1 MPPLGAVPGNEEG
14 RHLVSDPRRNRAQLV
29 IGALIAAVAVA
40 GCGAGQITQTSR
52 QVAAVEGA
60 NATAG
65 QISLRNAT
73 IEFDEPAHG
82 AAIYPVGGSA
92 PLQMT
97 IVNSGA
103 ELDRLVA
110 ASSPVAESVQI
121 SGVLRIPGGR
131 ALTIDGAPA
140 PVAPLPAEGA
150 PTAAPGA
157 TPGAAPTTEAP
168 TTDAPTTEAP
178 TTAPPTSVPT
188 APGAA
193 EPAPVVSE
201 PAAADEQGVG
211 NIVLTGLREDV
222 QAGLTYP
229 LILTF
234 ERAGEVRFDVP
245 VANPDTLREDPAH

>member
-1 MPPLGAVPGNEEG
+1 MRKDVT
-14 RHLVSDPRRNRAQLV
+14 LVSDPRRNRAQLV

-40 GCGAGQITQTSR
+40 GCSAGQITQTSR

-65 QISLRNAT
+65 QISLRNAM

-82 AAIYPVGGSA
+82 AAIYPAGGSA

-97 IVNSGA
+97 IVNTGA

-110 ASSPVAESVQI
+110 ASSPVAASVEI

-131 ALTIDGAPA
+131 ALTIEGAPA
-140 PVAPLPAEGA
+140 PLAPPPAVEGTA
-150 PTAAPGA
+150 PPTSGPTA
-157 TPGAAPTTEAP
+157 GAAPTT
-168 TTDAPTTEAP
+168 AP
-178 TTAPPTSVPT
+178 TTAPS
-188 APGAA
+188 G
-193 EPAPVVSE
+193 
-201 PAAADEQGVG
+201 PAAATLAPPSGPDAAAPAEAG

-222 QAGLTYP
+222 QSGLTYP

>member
-1 MPPLGAVPGNEEG
+1 
-14 RHLVSDPRRNRAQLV
+14 VSDPRRNRAQLV

-60 NATAG
+60 NATSS
-65 QISLRNAT
+65 QIAVRNAM

-92 PLQMT
+92 PLEMV

-103 ELDRLVA
+103 EVDRLVA
-110 ASSPVAESVQI
+110 ASSPVASSVEI
-121 SGVLRIPGGR
+121 SGVLRIPGGQ
-131 ALTIDGAPA
+131 ALTIEGAPA
-140 PVAPLPAEGA
+140 AAPAPAEGA
-150 PTAAPGA
+150 PPATAGA
-157 TPGAAPTTEAP
+157 TPNPTP
-168 TTDAPTTEAP
+168 TP
-178 TTAPPTSVPT
+178 APPTS
-188 APGAA
+188 APPA
-193 EPAPVVSE
+193 EPAPAEQPS
-201 PAAADEQGVG
+201 AAEGGSGAGH
-211 NIVLTGLREDV
+211 IVLTGLREDV

-245 VANPDTLREDPAH
+245 VANPETLREDAAH

>member
-1 MPPLGAVPGNEEG
+1 MRKDVTQ
-14 RHLVSDPRRNRAQLV
+14 VSDPRRNRAQLV

-60 NATAG
+60 NATSG

-73 IEFDEPAHG
+73 IKFDEPAEG
-82 AAIYPVGGSA
+82 AAIYPVGGNA
-92 PLQMT
+92 PLEMV

-103 ELDRLVA
+103 EVDRLVA
-110 ASSPVAESVQI
+110 ASSPVAASVEI
-121 SGVLRIPGGR
+121 SGVLRIPGGQ
-131 ALTIDGAPA
+131 ALNIEGAPA
-140 PVAPLPAEGA
+140 PVVAPLPAEGTPA
-150 PTAAPGA
+150 ATPAPAAGGTTPTAQPV
-157 TPGAAPTTEAP
+157 PAAPP
-168 TTDAPTTEAP
+168 
-178 TTAPPTSVPT
+178 
-188 APGAA
+188 AA
-193 EPAPVVSE
+193 EGE
-201 PAAADEQGVG
+201 PGVG

-245 VANPDTLREDPAH
+245 VANPDKLREDAAH

>member
-1 MPPLGAVPGNEEG
+1 MRKDVTQ
-14 RHLVSDPRRNRAQLV
+14 VSDPRRNRAQLV

-60 NATAG
+60 NATSN
-65 QISLRNAT
+65 QISVRNAM

-92 PLQMT
+92 PLQMV
-97 IVNSGA
+97 IVNTGA

-110 ASSPVAESVQI
+110 ASSPVASSVEI
-121 SGVLRIPGGR
+121 SGVLRIPGGQ
-131 ALTIDGAPA
+131 ALTIEGAPA
-140 PVAPLPAEGA
+140 AAPAPAEGA
-150 PTAAPGA
+150 PPATPGA
-157 TPGAAPTTEAP
+157 TPSQTAAP
-168 TTDAPTTEAP
+168 
-178 TTAPPTSVPT
+178 APPTS
-188 APGAA
+188 APAAA
-193 EPAPVVSE
+193 EPAP
-201 PAAADEQGVG
+201 AAQPSAAEGESG
-211 NIVLTGLREDV
+211 AGHIVLTGLREDV

-245 VANPDTLREDPAH
+245 VANPETLREDAAH

>member
-1 MPPLGAVPGNEEG
+1 MRKDVT
-14 RHLVSDPRRNRAQLV
+14 LVSDPRRNRAQLV

-60 NATAG
+60 NATSG
-65 QISLRNAT
+65 PISIRNAT
-73 IEFDEPAHG
+73 IEFDEPAEG
-82 AAIYPVGGSA
+82 SAIYPVGGNA
-92 PLQMT
+92 PLELV

-110 ASSPVAESVQI
+110 ASSPVATSVQI

-131 ALTIDGAPA
+131 ALNIEGAPA
-140 PVAPLPAEGA
+140 PVVAPPPAEGVPA
-150 PTAAPGA
+150 GTPESAPGA
-157 TPGAAPTTEAP
+157 TP
-168 TTDAPTTEAP
+168 P
-178 TTAPPTSVPT
+178 TTAPPAT
-188 APGAA
+188 A
-193 EPAPVVSE
+193 EPI
-201 PAAADEQGVG
+201 PAAPPVAEGEAGVG

-245 VANPDTLREDPAH
+245 VANPDTLRKDGHA

>member
-1 MPPLGAVPGNEEG
+1 MRKDVT
-14 RHLVSDPRRNRAQLV
+14 LVSDPRRNRAQLV

-65 QISLRNAT
+65 HISVRNAM

-97 IVNSGA
+97 IVNSGG

-121 SGVLRIPGGR
+121 SGVLRIPGGQ
-131 ALTIDGAPA
+131 ALTVEGAPE
-140 PVAPLPAEGA
+140 PVVAPLPPETA
-150 PTAAPGA
+150 PTATPEAPQRA
-157 TPGAAPTTEAP
+157 TVTAVPPTSAPPAATEPTPGAAPSAAEG
-168 TTDAPTTEAP
+168 
-178 TTAPPTSVPT
+178 V
-188 APGAA
+188 PGA
-193 EPAPVVSE
+193 
-201 PAAADEQGVG
+201 G

-245 VANPDTLREDPAH
+245 VANPETLREDPAH